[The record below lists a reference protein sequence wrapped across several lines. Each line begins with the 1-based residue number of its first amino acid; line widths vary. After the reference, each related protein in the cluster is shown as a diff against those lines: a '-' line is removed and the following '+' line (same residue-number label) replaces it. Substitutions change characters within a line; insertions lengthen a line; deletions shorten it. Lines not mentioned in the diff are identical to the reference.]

1 MTVAQDVQ
9 KIQQS
14 LSQKTSQLLVLLMA
28 ETDARLKMKSP
39 VLYGRFRASWTIGVG
54 QIDPSVAPEPA
65 PGQHVATP
73 EPRIP
78 AITVGQTYYHAN
90 SLPYAR
96 RLEYGWSK
104 KAPGGMVRIVAAE
117 VPGIIAALVKQVGGP

>member
-1 MTVAQDVQ
+1 MTVANDVKNVTDHLTQ
-9 KIQQS
+9 RTMQV
-14 LSQKTSQLLVLLMA
+14 LVMLMA

-39 VLYGRFRASWTIGVG
+39 VDTGRFRASWTIGLG
-54 QIDPSVAPEPA
+54 QPDTSVAPDTA
-65 PGQHVATP
+65 KGQAVTTP

-78 AITVGQTYYHAN
+78 ALTMGQTYYHGN

-104 KAPGGMVRIVAAE
+104 QAPAGMVRVTALE
-117 VPGIIAALVKQVGGP
+117 VPSIIAALTAQV